1 MTNEKAYAVVFTE
14 LVDGQMVNSQ
24 WHFSEDDFR
33 EIMRHVK
40 VHYGSPDRAWMVSMD
55 DVLMVRNEM
64 EGRVS
69 SMVVVDKED

>member
-1 MTNEKAYAVVFTE
+1 
-14 LVDGQMVNSQ
+14 
-24 WHFSEDDFR
+24 
-33 EIMRHVK
+33 MRHVK